1 MPWMHERQGDLAV
14 IIQELMT
21 ELKFLSFDLILMI
34 LDSYYFGFNSDHEHG
49 MELQRKKKYI
59 Y

>member
-1 MPWMHERQGDLAV
+1 M
-14 IIQELMT
+14 IQALMT

-34 LDSYYFGFNSDHEHG
+34 LDSYYFGFNSQTMNIR
-49 MELQRKKKYI
+49 METPKEKIYI